1 MNQKSLLTHGLTL
14 AVVVLMVGS
23 SELSGQREI
32 IFPEVTAIA
41 VGLFLAPKQSWQV
54 SKPRIFWL
62 ITLCAWAGLFISLW
76 MPGPLW
82 GKLWAAFFFCQ
93 LVLLVSGTSFAPLI
107 SAGVLPVM
115 LGSESMVYPIAA
127 MALTGLLVLL
137 RLALEQGGQKEKAPF
152 TPLPPPDKSQWLR
165 LLARCGIGS
174 ACIGLAVWL
183 NTPFAAAPPILVAF
197 TEFSRPGNPA
207 RKTPFRT
214 AGLIFFCALAGAA
227 CRYFLTM
234 ELGWWLTLSA
244 AGAVAVMLGLMKAFR
259 LYLPPAG
266 ALAILAMLIPENA
279 VVWYPLEVLA
289 GVCVFLGAACLM
301 NWREYQTKSK
311 QTS

>member
-1 MNQKSLLTHGLTL
+1 MNQRSLLTHGPTL

-93 LVLLVSGTSFAPLI
+93 LVLLVSRTSFAPLI

-115 LGSESMVYPIAA
+115 LESKSMVYPIAA

-137 RLALEQGGQKEKAPF
+137 RLALEQGGQKKKP
-152 TPLPPPDKSQWLR
+152 PLPPCPRRTK
-165 LLARCGIGS
+165 ANGCGCWRG
-174 ACIGLAVWL
+174 
-183 NTPFAAAPPILVAF
+183 
-197 TEFSRPGNPA
+197 
-207 RKTPFRT
+207 
-214 AGLIFFCALAGAA
+214 AGLGRPAS
-227 CRYFLTM
+227 
-234 ELGWWLTLSA
+234 GWRWDSTPP
-244 AGAVAVMLGLMKAFR
+244 
-259 LYLPPAG
+259 LPLRPRF
-266 ALAILAMLIPENA
+266 
-279 VVWYPLEVLA
+279 W
-289 GVCVFLGAACLM
+289 
-301 NWREYQTKSK
+301 
-311 QTS
+311 